1 MASGNVSKVLRAP
14 GRLVIKPTDLT
25 VEFPYGG
32 IEVGKTK
39 LVVLTSFN
47 TSVRIECEGLGNEA
61 SDVLERTSRY
71 VFTCFIRAWDD
82 DAIQQFFSSNFVQGS
97 VTGHSLLREPG
108 NRVAGASA
116 LSRAVS
122 MLYVPDDPISNPAVL
137 IYEGIP
143 DWSENAELAFQ
154 RQEELGLPIAVEC
167 VRNSSGNILEVG
179 RLADLSLS

>member
-1 MASGNVSKVLRAP
+1 MASGNVSRVLRAP
-14 GRLVIKPTDLT
+14 GRLVVKPTDLST
-25 VEFPYGG
+25 EFPYGG
-32 IEVGKTK
+32 IEVGKTRM
-39 LVVLTSFN
+39 VVLTSFK
-47 TSVRIECEGLGNEA
+47 
-61 SDVLERTSRY
+61 
-71 VFTCFIRAWDD
+71 
-82 DAIQQFFSSNFVQGS
+82 NFVQGS

-154 RQEELGLPIAVEC
+154 RQEELGLPISVEC
-167 VRNSSGNILEVG
+167 VRNGSGNILEVG